1 MRRHAPSRPARFG
14 VALALIT
21 CACGRP
27 RPLGVVAEA
36 ATTEAALPPA
46 SPPTM
51 IDANSLRADRPA
63 ALTLDAI
70 ARTPDDALT
79 ELIHYALLEQ
89 MGPNLEG
96 ERRLLATARPGLRAF
111 WVAYTVELE
120 VANGGFNQYYWNSAG
135 AHAAEA
141 PAAFEYFGATKHAAI
156 MRKANQVRAEE
167 EDVMKTY
174 QNQGALEAFSA
185 SHEQTHLGPLDEAF
199 WAVPEEMLPLYIARV
214 RRTPAEFTRWRSAF
228 SRS

>member
-1 MRRHAPSRPARFG
+1 
-14 VALALIT
+14 
-21 CACGRP
+21 
-27 RPLGVVAEA
+27 
-36 ATTEAALPPA
+36 
-46 SPPTM
+46 M

-89 MGPNLEG
+89 MGPNLEA
-96 ERRLLATARPGLRAF
+96 EQRLLATARPGLRAF

-167 EDVMKTY
+167 EAAMKKYEDEGTI
-174 QNQGALEAFSA
+174 EAFSA
-185 SHEQTHLGPLDEAF
+185 SYEETHLGPLDEAF
-199 WAVPEEMLPLYIARV
+199 GAIAEEMLPLYVARI
-214 RRTPAEFTRWRSAF
+214 RRTPHEFTQ
-228 SRS
+228 